1 MSGFHKEKDVT
12 PTKIKEINYSREDFF
27 GIVRERTLVP
37 ASKEVISKV
46 LEKLSP
52 RWIIHAAILKPKND
66 FARKVMTV
74 EKPDTVSINYIILM

>member
-12 PTKIKEINYSREDFF
+12 TTKIKEINYSREDFF

-52 RWIIHAAILKPKND
+52 R
-66 FARKVMTV
+66 
-74 EKPDTVSINYIILM
+74 